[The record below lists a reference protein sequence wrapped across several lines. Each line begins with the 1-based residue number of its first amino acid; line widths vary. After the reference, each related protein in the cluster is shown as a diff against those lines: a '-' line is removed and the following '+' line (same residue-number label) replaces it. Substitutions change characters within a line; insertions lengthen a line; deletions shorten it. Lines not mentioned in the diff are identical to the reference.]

1 MDNKTEQRQKLFR
14 ISNPAQKAQT
24 LVPRQLRDDSL
35 KPLQQQQM
43 QKIVVSN
50 DDKLRKEN
58 ELLKSE
64 LLATKE
70 QYKILQEEYK
80 KLQSKYQNL
89 QQQQIRGPTQEMLM
103 AHELQRH
110 LRHYQYYEFI
120 QEAMMPQQQFQ
131 TDGMTYEQ
139 LLELQEQVGHVSKG
153 LTKQE
158 IKKIPKRQVNQ
169 KQKDPCT
176 ICYNDIEKFEKIR
189 ELKCRHQY
197 HSKCIKKWLLS
208 QKKCPICQTEV

>member
-1 MDNKTEQRQKLFR
+1 MDYKTEQRQKLFR

-35 KPLQQQQM
+35 KPQQQQQM
-43 QKIVVSN
+43 QKIVVS
-50 DDKLRKEN
+50 DDQLRKQN
-58 ELLKSE
+58 EQLKSE
-64 LLATKE
+64 LTATKE
-70 QYKILQEEYK
+70 QYKILQEDYK

-89 QQQQIRGPTQEMLM
+89 QSQMRGPHQEMLM
-103 AHELQRH
+103 AQEMQRH

-139 LLELQEQVGHVSKG
+139 ILELQEQIGHVSKG

-176 ICYNDIEKFEKIR
+176 ICYNDIEKFDKIR

>member
-1 MDNKTEQRQKLFR
+1 MDNKNDQRQRLFR
-14 ISNPAQKAQT
+14 ISNPAHKAQT
-24 LVPRQLRDDSL
+24 LVPRQIREDSL
-35 KPLQQQQM
+35 KPQQQQQM

-70 QYKILQEEYK
+70 QFKVLQEDYK
-80 KLQSKYQNL
+80 KLQSKYQTL
-89 QQQQIRGPTQEMLM
+89 QQLM
-103 AHELQRH
+103 RRYPQDLQLIQELQNHIRQS
-110 LRHYQYYEFI
+110 QYYEFI
-120 QEAMMPQQQFQ
+120 QEAMMPHAQFQ

-139 LLELQEQVGHVSKG
+139 ILELQDQIGHVSKG

-176 ICYNDIEKFEKIR
+176 ICYNEIEKFEKIR

-208 QKKCPICQTEV
+208 QKKCPICQAEV